1 MKKEV
6 RTIIEIGEQ
15 GKCRFEDLLCFS
27 PNYPRYRGSEFI
39 KSVGYKDLRFRSENE
54 IEYFVKGLHYVEL
67 KYREMTNCD
76 FGFGSPSRTYPIIR
90 SLEKIDRFKELG
102 GYLKEWIREN
112 GGNYHIKPPKPDSVV
127 DNGLLGD
134 II

>member
-15 GKCRFEDLLCFS
+15 GKCSFEDLLYFS
-27 PNYPRYRGSEFI
+27 PYYPRYRGSEFMFEV
-39 KSVGYKDLRFRSENE
+39 SYKDVRLRSENE
-54 IEYFVKGLHYVEL
+54 IEYFVKGLHQLEL
-67 KYREMTNCD
+67 EYRKLMNDE
-76 FGFGSPSRTYPIIR
+76 FGFGSPSRTYSIIR

-102 GYLKEWIREN
+102 GYLKEWIRDN

-127 DNGLLGD
+127 DKGIFGD